1 MSPRAVRLCALV
13 TAFFLQPSFAAE
25 SATAVKPSRVIA
37 NTVKAQAIVESVN
50 PETREVKLIGAD
62 NRRFTVVV
70 DAQVRNFD
78 QIRPRDRLNV
88 EYLESVAI
96 DVLPARS
103 AVAAPDAAG
112 AAVEVAP
119 KGDKPGI
126 KGVEVAEIL
135 ATITSIDREARAAT
149 LLLADGEARTVKV
162 GEEARLDL
170 VDVGDQVRVTTTRAI
185 AIAVTPPKS

>member
-1 MSPRAVRLCALV
+1 MSAMRLWALLPV
-13 TAFFLQPSFAAE
+13 LVLQAGLVAEAADE
-25 SATAVKPSRVIA
+25 VKPSRVIT
-37 NTVKAQAIVESVN
+37 NTVKVQAIVESVN
-50 PETREVKLIGAD
+50 RETREVKLIGAD
-62 NRRFTVVV
+62 NRRFTVVA

-96 DVLPARS
+96 DVLPAKS
-103 AVAAPDAAG
+103 ATAAPDAAG

-135 ATITSIDREARAAT
+135 ATITGIDREARTAT
-149 LLLADGEARTVKV
+149 LLLSDGEARTVKV

-170 VDVGDQVRVTTTRAI
+170 VDVGDQVRVRTTRAI
-185 AIAVTPPKS
+185 AVAVTAPPR